1 MNNVNLYVI
10 SGTIFGQP
18 ERGTYQNMA
27 SLKFRL
33 LHENQRKGFQG
44 KEGKLEVVE
53 VEVALFGSMAEEF
66 GASLSE
72 GMRLLIKGRLK
83 SVKGKERVFLG
94 VLAEEIVLL
103 DGEGKKE
110 VDFDSLPF

>member
-18 ERGTYQNMA
+18 ERGTYQNMG

-33 LHENQRKGFQG
+33 LHENQRRGFQG

-53 VEVALFGSMAEEF
+53 VEVALFGSMADRF
-66 GASLSE
+66 GPYLHE
-72 GMRLLIKGRLK
+72 GQRVLIEGRLK
-83 SVKGKERVFLG
+83 SVRGKEKTFLG
-94 VLAEEIVLL
+94 VLAENIVIL
-103 DGEGKKE
+103 EEASRKAN
-110 VDFDSLPF
+110 DFDVLPF